1 MVSKNKLI
9 LFIAVLQVAMAT
21 SSWAEDIDTNEVA
34 IPAAPSWLTSS
45 RVDKVVE
52 HVQNKLEWDVRKINV
67 KFYTDEAQFEKLH
80 GFGSSVLAFSQK
92 NTLTIAMGPRINTT
106 NFDAIFGHEL
116 THMILYQKY
125 KTAIPGW
132 LEEGLADYIGQNSKV
147 DYVWL
152 AAQEHPDVRTM
163 SHPFK
168 AQVQSPRYQYQAST
182 AVIEMLA
189 AKCGLDDLLQLSVGS
204 NLEHYFATFCGIP
217 DINQA
222 FKEWVQMKAQ
232 RQAAPPSGHP

>member
-1 MVSKNKLI
+1 MVSKKVLI
-9 LFIAVLQVAMAT
+9 LLSIFVSLSAAQAQ
-21 SSWAEDIDTNEVA
+21 DIDTNAVS
-34 IPAAPSWLTSS
+34 IPAAPSWLSAIRID
-45 RVDKVVE
+45 RVVD
-52 HVQNKLEWDVRKINV
+52 HVQNKLEWDIRKITV
-67 KFYTDEAQFEKLH
+67 RFYSDETAFEKLH

-92 NTLTIAMGPRINTT
+92 NTGTIAMGPRINNS
-106 NFDAIFGHEL
+106 NFDSIFGHEL

-125 KTAIPGW
+125 KTAIPSW
-132 LEEGLADYIGQNSKV
+132 LEEGLADYVGQNSKV

-152 AAQEHPDVRTM
+152 STQPHPDVRTM
-163 SHPFK
+163 THPFK

-204 NLEHYFATFCGIP
+204 NLENYISTFCGIP

-222 FKEWVQMKAQ
+222 FNDWVKQKA
-232 RQAAPPSGHP
+232 AKSASDHP

>member
-1 MVSKNKLI
+1 MVSKKSLALL
-9 LFIAVLQVAMAT
+9 LFAF
-21 SSWAEDIDTNEVA
+21 SSYAQDIDTNSVA
-34 IPAAPSWLTSS
+34 IPSAPLWLNSS
-45 RVDKVVE
+45 RVE
-52 HVQNKLEWDVRKINV
+52 HVVDHVQDKLEWDIRKISV
-67 KFYTDEAQFEKLH
+67 RFYSDETQFEKLH

-92 NTLTIAMGPRINTT
+92 NTGVIAMGPKITT
-106 NFDAIFGHEL
+106 SNFDAIFGHEL
-116 THMILYQKY
+116 THMVLYQKY

-132 LEEGLADYIGQNSKV
+132 LEEGLADYVGQNSKV

-152 AAQEHPDVRTM
+152 STQNHPDVRTM

-204 NLEHYFATFCGIP
+204 NLEHYFSTFCGIS

-222 FKEWVQMKAQ
+222 FNDWVTQKAQ
-232 RQAAPPSGHP
+232 LASHPKS

>member
-1 MVSKNKLI
+1 MASKKTLI
-9 LFIAVLQVAMAT
+9 LSLFFVFCSGA
-21 SSWAEDIDTNEVA
+21 SYAEDIDTNAVS
-34 IPAAPSWLTSS
+34 IPSAPQWLSSS
-45 RVDKVVE
+45 RVERVVD
-52 HVQNKLEWDVRKINV
+52 HVQDKLEWDVRKIQV
-67 KFYTDEAQFEKLH
+67 RFYSDEAQFEKLH

-92 NTLTIAMGPRINTT
+92 NTGTIAMGPRINST
-106 NFDAIFGHEL
+106 NFDSIFGHEL
-116 THMILYQKY
+116 THMVLFQKY

-152 AAQEHPDVRTM
+152 STQDHPDVRTM
-163 SHPFK
+163 THPFK

-222 FKEWVQMKAQ
+222 FKDWVKKKALE
-232 RQAAPPSGHP
+232 ASGHPKA

>member
-1 MVSKNKLI
+1 MVSKKRFILFLI
-9 LFIAVLQVAMAT
+9 LICT
-21 SSWAEDIDTNEVA
+21 STAHAQDIETNSVS
-34 IPAAPSWLTSS
+34 IPVAPSWLSVS
-45 RVDKVVE
+45 RIDHVVD
-52 HVQNKLEWDVRKINV
+52 HVQDKLEWDIRKIKV
-67 KFYTDEAQFEKLH
+67 RFYSDEAEFERLH
-80 GFGSSVLAFSQK
+80 GFGSTVLAFSQK
-92 NTLTIAMGPRINTT
+92 NTGTIAMGPRINTG
-106 NFDAIFGHEL
+106 NFDSIFGHEL
-116 THMILYQKY
+116 THMVLYQKY

-132 LEEGLADYIGQNSKV
+132 LEEGLADYVGQNSKV

-152 AAQEHPDVRTM
+152 STQSHPDVRTM

-204 NLEHYFATFCGIP
+204 NLDHYLSTFCGIP

-222 FKEWVQMKAQ
+222 FNDWVKQKAQ
-232 RQAAPPSGHP
+232 ASDHP